1 MQELEK
7 HFSFSQ
13 KLVDGA
19 VAFPSGSFVEV
30 DDMLYEAN
38 HLGRKIVQTQLVKL
52 GGKEV
57 SVGTLGGD
65 GATHELV
72 VASEN
77 PVAIGNFEEV
87 MNNNMDLFTALHQVF
102 GGSVSSYQ
110 PIEMVIAIHTA
121 VAEGVSPADADRL
134 AGIAGAAR
142 TRVKRGAW
150 IASNHM
156 AAFVQA
162 PLDWRSLGL

>member
-1 MQELEK
+1 MQELEN

-13 KLVDGA
+13 ELLDEA
-19 VAFPSGSFVEV
+19 MAFPNGSFVQV
-30 DDMLYEAN
+30 DDMIYEAN
-38 HLGRKIVQTQLVKL
+38 HLGRKIIQTQLAKI

-57 SVGTLGGD
+57 SIGALGGD
-65 GATHELV
+65 GTTHELV

-77 PVAIGNFEEV
+77 PVAIGSFEEV
-87 MNNNMDLFTALHQVF
+87 MKNNMDIFTALHQVF
-102 GGSVSSYQ
+102 GGSVSNYH

-134 AGIAGAAR
+134 ASIAGDAR
-142 TRVKRGAW
+142 VQVKRGAW